1 MSAQPTGPSASGR
14 PGDSGLDMSAPRTS
28 TDDSRGAGRAA
39 NAGYVRVARRA
50 DVPPGSMIRVEAG
63 GRPIALANVAGEFY
77 AIDDTCSHEE
87 ASLSEGGLAGEVVV
101 CPRHGARFN
110 VKTGRVLSLP
120 AVRSVATYAVKVE
133 GDDVLVATEPHRSAG
148 LPHRR

>member
-1 MSAQPTGPSASGR
+1 MTAGPAQTGSDGE
-14 PGDSGLDMSAPRTS
+14 
-28 TDDSRGAGRAA
+28 
-39 NAGYVRVARRA
+39 YVRVARRA
-50 DVPPGSMIRVEAG
+50 DVPPGSITRVEAG
-63 GRPIALANVAGEFY
+63 GHPIALVNLNGELF

-87 ASLSEGGLAGEVVV
+87 ASLSEGGVSGEVVV

-133 GDDVLVATEPHRSAG
+133 GDDVLVAIEPRRSAE

>member
-1 MSAQPTGPSASGR
+1 MSAEGR
-14 PGDSGLDMSAPRTS
+14 DAPE
-28 TDDSRGAGRAA
+28 GE
-39 NAGYVRVARRA
+39 YVRAARRA
-50 DVPPGSMIRVEAG
+50 DIPPGSIVRVEAG
-63 GRPIALANVAGEFY
+63 GHVIAVANVDGGFF

-87 ASLSEGGLAGEVVV
+87 ASLSEGGLTGDVVV
-101 CPRHGARFN
+101 CARHGARFN

-133 GDDVLVATEPHRSAG
+133 GDDVLVATEPRRSAE

>member
-1 MSAQPTGPSASGR
+1 MSPAASDAHG
-14 PGDSGLDMSAPRTS
+14 SGE
-28 TDDSRGAGRAA
+28 
-39 NAGYVRVARRA
+39 YVRVARRT
-50 DVPPGSMIRVEAG
+50 DIPPGTIRRVEAAG
-63 GRPIALANVAGEFY
+63 HVIALANVDGEFY

-101 CPRHGARFN
+101 CSRHGARFN

-133 GDDVLVATEPHRSAG
+133 GDDVLVATEPRRSAA

>member
-1 MSAQPTGPSASGR
+1 MSAAAES
-14 PGDSGLDMSAPRTS
+14 
-28 TDDSRGAGRAA
+28 GAG
-39 NAGYVRVARRA
+39 GEYVRVARRA
-50 DVPPGSMIRVEAG
+50 DIPPGRMVRVEAG
-63 GRPIALANVAGEFY
+63 GHVIAVANLDGEFY

-87 ASLSEGGLAGEVVV
+87 ASLSEGGLTGEVVV

-110 VKTGRVLSLP
+110 VRTGRVLSLP

-133 GDDVLVATEPHRSAG
+133 GEDVLVATEPRRSAA

>member
-1 MSAQPTGPSASGR
+1 VTPAASD
-14 PGDSGLDMSAPRTS
+14 PH
-28 TDDSRGAGRAA
+28 AG
-39 NAGYVRVARRA
+39 GEYVRVARRA
-50 DVPPGSMIRVEAG
+50 DIPSGGMVRVEAG
-63 GRPIALANVAGEFY
+63 GHVIALANIDGEFF

-87 ASLSEGGLAGEVVV
+87 ASLSEGGLTGEIVV

-110 VKTGRVLSLP
+110 AKTGRVLSLP

-133 GDDVLVATEPHRSAG
+133 GDDVLVATEPRRSAA

>member
-1 MSAQPTGPSASGR
+1 MSA
-14 PGDSGLDMSAPRTS
+14 GDREAGAAGHAPE
-28 TDDSRGAGRAA
+28 GE
-39 NAGYVRVARRA
+39 YVRVARRA
-50 DVPPGSMIRVEAG
+50 DIPPGSIVRVEAG
-63 GRPIALANVAGEFY
+63 GHVIAVANVGGEFF

-87 ASLSEGGLAGEVVV
+87 ASLSEGGLTGDVVV
-101 CPRHGARFN
+101 CARHGARFN

-133 GDDVLVATEPHRSAG
+133 GDDVLVATEPRRSAE

>member
-1 MSAQPTGPSASGR
+1 MSAGGASLDSAAGSE
-14 PGDSGLDMSAPRTS
+14 APE
-28 TDDSRGAGRAA
+28 GE
-39 NAGYVRVARRA
+39 YVRVARRA
-50 DVPPGSMIRVEAG
+50 EIPPGSIVRVEAG
-63 GRPIALANVAGEFY
+63 GHVIAVANVDGEFF

-87 ASLSEGGLAGEVVV
+87 ASLSEGGLTGDVVV
-101 CPRHGARFN
+101 CARHGARFN

-133 GDDVLVATEPHRSAG
+133 GDEVLVATEPRRSAE

>member
-1 MSAQPTGPSASGR
+1 VSAGGREAAGGPASDGR
-14 PGDSGLDMSAPRTS
+14 GE
-28 TDDSRGAGRAA
+28 
-39 NAGYVRVARRA
+39 YVRVARRA
-50 DVPPGSMIRVEAG
+50 DVPPGSITRVEAG
-63 GRPIALANVAGEFY
+63 GHAIALVNLNGELF

-87 ASLSEGGLAGEVVV
+87 ASLSEGGLSGEIVV
-101 CPRHGARFN
+101 CPKHGARFN

-133 GDDVLVATEPHRSAG
+133 GDDVLVATEARRSAE

>member
-1 MSAQPTGPSASGR
+1 MNASSAASG
-14 PGDSGLDMSAPRTS
+14 
-28 TDDSRGAGRAA
+28 AG
-39 NAGYVRVARRA
+39 GEYVRVARRGDIPA
-50 DVPPGSMIRVEAG
+50 GALIRVEAG
-63 GRPIALANVAGEFY
+63 GHVIALANIDGEFF

-87 ASLSEGGLAGEVVV
+87 ASLSEGGLSGDVVV

-110 VKTGRVLSLP
+110 ARTGRVLSLP

-133 GDDVLVATEPHRSAG
+133 GDDVLVATEARRSAA

>member
-1 MSAQPTGPSASGR
+1 MSAEGR
-14 PGDSGLDMSAPRTS
+14 DAA
-28 TDDSRGAGRAA
+28 AGE
-39 NAGYVRVARRA
+39 YVRVARRA
-50 DVPPGSMIRVEAG
+50 DVPPGSIVRVEAG
-63 GRPIALANVAGEFY
+63 GHVIAVANVGGEFF

-87 ASLSEGGLAGEVVV
+87 ASLSEGGLTGDVVV
-101 CPRHGARFN
+101 CARHGARFN

-133 GDDVLVATEPHRSAG
+133 GDDVLVATEPRRSAE

>member
-1 MSAQPTGPSASGR
+1 MSAGGASLDSAAGSE
-14 PGDSGLDMSAPRTS
+14 APE
-28 TDDSRGAGRAA
+28 GE
-39 NAGYVRVARRA
+39 YVRVARRA
-50 DVPPGSMIRVEAG
+50 EIPPGSIVRVEAG
-63 GRPIALANVAGEFY
+63 GHVIAVANVDGEFF

-87 ASLSEGGLAGEVVV
+87 ASLSEGGFTGDVVV
-101 CPRHGARFN
+101 CARHGARFN

-133 GDDVLVATEPHRSAG
+133 GDEVLVATEPRRSAE

>member
-1 MSAQPTGPSASGR
+1 MNTSSAGVGE
-14 PGDSGLDMSAPRTS
+14 GGE
-28 TDDSRGAGRAA
+28 
-39 NAGYVRVARRA
+39 YVRVARRMDIPA
-50 DVPPGSMIRVEAG
+50 GTMIRVAAG
-63 GRPIALANVAGEFY
+63 GHVIALANVDGEFF

-87 ASLSEGGLAGEVVV
+87 ASLSEGGLTGDVVV

-110 VKTGRVLSLP
+110 ARTGRVLSLP

-133 GDDVLVATEPHRSAG
+133 GDDVFVATEPRRSAA